1 MLKITFFLSS
11 LLFSGV
17 AAFAQ
22 VVQEP
27 KSYLALYQDQLPFF
41 QELISG
47 GLYADS
53 PKNFDG
59 YPFFN
64 TRQFEPGVLK
74 INQVSYTEVPL
85 LYDIQADWV
94 VTFHPIYNQKIL
106 IKSEKVDEFTLG
118 DGSVLRNYQGNDSY
132 IHHKNGFYEVA
143 LDADIKLLVKHY
155 KVLKPVKELG
165 QYTKEFVEYADY
177 YYWYSGQFESVSRK
191 SQAIKLLGLD
201 KKEAKKSFRGNF
213 LVFKRNR
220 EEYLSRL
227 VQLRIDSDQK
237 FGGFVK

>member
-1 MLKITFFLSS
+1 MLKTTFFLSG
-11 LLFSGV
+11 LLFLGV

-201 KKEAKKSFRGNF
+201 KKEAKKSFKGNS

-227 VQLRIDSDQK
+227 VQLRIDLDPK